1 MGPSWR
7 RCAAFLLPGLA
18 ASALIWW
25 ATSHGAGVSPDSAI
39 YLGVARSI
47 RDGAGFMMDGRAVTH
62 FPPGYPLL
70 LAITSLVSRDPI
82 GAARV
87 LAALFFG
94 INVVLVAVTAY
105 LGAGRRPP
113 AAIIAVL
120 LFVVSGPLLNL
131 HTMAWSEAPFFSC
144 ILAALLALTLWSE
157 EPRRRYLLVAACA
170 LGAALVLR
178 YAALPLLVPLIVT
191 ICWLGNRRRRDR
203 LADGVLALS
212 VTLAPLALW
221 LLHNAITSQQA
232 TDRVLVE
239 HLVDGEALRQMVGTL
254 SDYFFPLG
262 LSTLAQAF
270 VLALILAML
279 TAGPAILYRVER
291 RSGRGA
297 PWRFPFLALVT
308 SISYILFILMSISFA
323 DATTP
328 LDERILFPVFG
339 LWSVSLA
346 ILLTALADRLRR
358 AAAWWAVAGVV
369 ALAVGTRA
377 GSAAMALHDV
387 HATGEGYVAD
397 DWQRSELMAQVQRL
411 PASVIVY
418 SNAQD
423 AIEFVI
429 HRPARWLPDPLNWE
443 SMQPNPA
450 YEAQRAEMCRAMTR
464 SAAVVAFFTTEG
476 TGDAEQQQ
484 SAVEMCPGTAAA
496 EHGDGAILAVRPR

>member
-1 MGPSWR
+1 M
-7 RCAAFLLPGLA
+7 LPGLA
-18 ASALIWW
+18 GSALIWW

-39 YLGVARSI
+39 YLGVARSV

-70 LAITSLVSRDPI
+70 LAVTSLVSGNPLA
-82 GAARV
+82 AARV

-105 LGAGRRPP
+105 CGAGRRPP

-131 HTMAWSEAPFFSC
+131 HTMAWTEAPFFSC
-144 ILAALLALTLWSE
+144 TLAALLTLTLWSA

-170 LGAALVLR
+170 LGAALVVR
-178 YAALPLLVPLIVT
+178 YAALPLLVPLIVAVG
-191 ICWLGNRRRRDR
+191 WLGNRRRGERV
-203 LADGVLALS
+203 ADGVLALG
-212 VTLAPLALW
+212 VALTPLALW
-221 LLHNAITSQQA
+221 LLHNAITSRQA

-239 HLVDGEALRQMVGTL
+239 HWVDGDGLRQMVATL

-262 LSTLAQAF
+262 LSLLGQGV
-270 VLALILAML
+270 VLALLFAVL
-279 TAGPAILYRVER
+279 TGGPTILYRVER

-297 PWRFPFLALVT
+297 PWRFPFLALVS
-308 SISYILFILMSISFA
+308 SISYILFILVSISFA

-339 LWSVSLA
+339 LWAVSLA
-346 ILLTALADRLRR
+346 VVLTALADRLRR
-358 AAAWWAVAGVV
+358 AAVWWGVAAFIALSVV
-369 ALAVGTRA
+369 TRA
-377 GSAAMALHDV
+377 EGAATSLRDV

-397 DWQRSELMAQVQRL
+397 DWQHSELMAQVQRL
-411 PASVIVY
+411 PGEVIVY

-429 HRPARWLPDPLNWE
+429 HRPARWLPDPLIWE

-450 YEAQRAEMCRAMTR
+450 YEARRSEMCREMTTGT
-464 SAAVVAFFTTEG
+464 AVVAFFTTEG
-476 TGDAEQQQ
+476 TGDADQQQ
-484 SAVEMCPGTAAA
+484 SAVAMCPGTEVA
-496 EHGDGAILAVRPR
+496 EHGDGALLAVRRR